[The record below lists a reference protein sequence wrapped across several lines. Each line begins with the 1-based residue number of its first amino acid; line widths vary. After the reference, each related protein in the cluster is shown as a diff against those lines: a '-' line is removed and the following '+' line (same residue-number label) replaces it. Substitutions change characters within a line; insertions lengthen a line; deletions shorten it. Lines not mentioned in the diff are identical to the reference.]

1 MRIFESRIKK
11 FHQKKKEDA
20 DEDDDDDDDIKDK
33 NNTKVKMKKIFKGDG
48 KTASRVFQ
56 LVEDK
61 NCKKSFTFCLQKSL
75 LTETTGGIESCKD
88 KWGES

>member
-33 NNTKVKMKKIFKGDG
+33 NNNKVKMKKSSKATEKLPRECFNSLKIKIAKKLEVG
-48 KTASRVFQ
+48 A
-56 LVEDK
+56 
-61 NCKKSFTFCLQKSL
+61 KKSINVQYM
-75 LTETTGGIESCKD
+75 CKHL
-88 KWGES
+88 S

>member
-33 NNTKVKMKKIFKGDG
+33 NNNKVKKSSKATEKLLRECFNSLKIKIAKKVLL
-48 KTASRVFQ
+48 SVY
-56 LVEDK
+56 
-61 NCKKSFTFCLQKSL
+61 KKVC
-75 LTETTGGIESCKD
+75 
-88 KWGES
+88 